1 MISYCFQRRL
11 SQVTIESLGITWICV
26 LEDFTHVGCE
36 GHKVSFCLRRLDLQ
50 FISCKHGRASRWRCV
65 RVSVQS
71 ARRRGILTVFDVR
84 LTRFLAAFGGS
95 QGQVGVGSVGR
106 TRGYDHTSYVAHVKM
121 KRRLVDWQPI
131 RLRGG
136 SHLSCIGTGQP
147 HRSAAASAPCR
158 RRLCYTNFLRKNN
171 NIHLH

>member
-71 ARRRGILTVFDVR
+71 ATRRGILTVFDVR

-106 TRGYDHTSYVAHVKM
+106 TRGYDHTSYVAHVKIETAPGGLATNQIAGAESPVM
-121 KRRLVDWQPI
+121 HWHWSATQKRCSFCSV
-131 RLRGG
+131 
-136 SHLSCIGTGQP
+136 
-147 HRSAAASAPCR
+147 
-158 RRLCYTNFLRKNN
+158 
-171 NIHLH
+171 